1 MERLFA
7 YCFQIE
13 LEFRSASFCGG
24 RKNTEPE
31 ERPSEQGENNNKLN
45 PLMRPSQGLESLIWM
60 TSVGG
65 ELSY

>member
-7 YCFQIE
+7 HCFQIE
-13 LEFRSASFCGG
+13 LELRSASFCGG
-24 RKNTEPE
+24 RKNTKPE
-31 ERPSEQGENNNKLN
+31 QRPSEQGENQQQTATYEAKT
-45 PLMRPSQGLESLIWM
+45 RIGIWM